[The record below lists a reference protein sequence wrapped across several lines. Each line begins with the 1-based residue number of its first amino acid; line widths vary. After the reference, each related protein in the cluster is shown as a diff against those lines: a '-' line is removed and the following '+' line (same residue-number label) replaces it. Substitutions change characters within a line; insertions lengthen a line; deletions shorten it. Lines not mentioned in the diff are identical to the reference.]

1 MADKRT
7 LIFDLGKVNIP
18 FDFERGYRAIAG
30 DCHLPPAEIRARIA
44 STDLVVSLETGH
56 IEPGDFVAQVSE
68 LVNFPGTYADFCA
81 HWTAIFLPETLI
93 PESLITALKGRYR
106 LLVLSN
112 TNAIHIDMVRERYPI
127 LGHFDHLVLSHEVK
141 AMKPD
146 PRIYAAALSH
156 AHAEPA
162 ECFFTDDIPDY
173 VAGARLAGID
183 AEPFTGYETLL
194 SHLRARGIAI

>member
-7 LIFDLGKVNIP
+7 LIFDLGKVIIP

-30 DCHLPPAEIRARIA
+30 NCGLPPSEIRARIA
-44 STDLVVSLETGH
+44 STDLVVRLETGL
-56 IEPGDFVAQVSE
+56 IEPDDFVAQVSK
-68 LVNFPGTYADFCA
+68 LIGFPGSYADFSA

-93 PESLITALKGRYR
+93 PEALIKSLKGRYR

-127 LGHFDHLVLSHEVK
+127 LSHFDHLVLSHEVK

-146 PRIYAAALSH
+146 PRIYAAALAH
-156 AHAEPA
+156 AEAEPA

-183 AEPFTGYETLL
+183 AEQFTGYETLL
-194 SHLRARGIAI
+194 SHLRARGIAV